1 MFESGREPQE
11 RKVTCQHAFMCSR
24 RNYSSRSKGKGGG
37 KNGVVQQIDVVVVI
51 DAMEVIDVID
61 LAEWGLMR
69 EGRVYDF

>member
-1 MFESGREPQE
+1 MG
-11 RKVTCQHAFMCSR
+11 
-24 RNYSSRSKGKGGG
+24 
-37 KNGVVQQIDVVVVI
+37 QQIDVVDVI

>member
-1 MFESGREPQE
+1 
-11 RKVTCQHAFMCSR
+11 MCSR

>member
-11 RKVTCQHAFMCSR
+11 RKVTCQHALMCSR
-24 RNYSSRSKGKGGG
+24 RNYSSRSKE
-37 KNGVVQQIDVVVVI
+37 NGVGQQIDVVDVV